1 MIGGSL
7 NSYLQRTQRMM
18 RDQSMKLFNPADL
31 IEYINIARRQ
41 IAMQAQCI
49 RVVPPTAG
57 QIISIAVTNGG
68 HGYTSPTVNITGPD
82 SPTGAQLYPQG
93 AQATASATVVGGVIT
108 NISVEFGGDGY
119 FQPTIT
125 ITDSTGSGATATA
138 ILSPINITVQGQE
151 IYPFSQVPL
160 GNFPGVDSILNVRS
174 VAVIFSNWRYSTLRY
189 PFQMYQSAIRRYPQN
204 YQYVPEVIAQVG
216 QGTSGSLYGYPI
228 ANAAYQWE
236 WDCICAPSDMIS
248 NDSPEAIPYPWTDG
262 VPFMAAHLCMLELG
276 NFNGARAMLEY
287 FDNFMSRYSAGARP
301 GGVAINPYG
310 RV

>member
-49 RVVPPTAG
+49 RVVPPTSG
-57 QIISIAVTNGG
+57 QIISITVTSGG
-68 HGYTSPTVNITGPD
+68 SGYTSPTVNITGPD
-82 SPTGAQLYPQG
+82 SPTGAQLYPMG
-93 AQATASATVVGGVIT
+93 AQATASATVVDGVIT
-108 NISVEFGGDGY
+108 AINVEFGGDGY

-125 ITDSTGSGATATA
+125 ITDAHGTGATATA

-151 IYPFSQVPL
+151 IYPFSQIPL

-174 VAVIFSNWRYSTLRY
+174 ISVIFANWRYSCLRY

-204 YQYVPEVIAQVG
+204 YQYVPEVCSQVG
-216 QGTSGSLYGYPI
+216 QGTSGTMFAYPI
-228 ANAAYQWE
+228 ANAPYQWE
-236 WDCICAPSDMIS
+236 WDCICAPADLVS
-248 NDSPEAIPYPWTDG
+248 NDSPEAIPYPWTDA
-262 VPFMAAHLCMLELG
+262 VPFLAAHLCLLELG

-287 FDNFMSRYSAGARP
+287 FDNFMSRYSAAARP
-301 GGVAINPYG
+301 GGVAVNSYG